1 MNNNSILYF
10 LPARYFNEEEFFITK
25 SLLEK
30 NNFKSFTASDTW
42 DMCEGMNGKKF
53 KPDLRL
59 ENINANNFAGI
70 VLVGG
75 YGAKDYQNNSMLHK
89 ILNDFNKNGKI
100 VAAIC
105 IAPVILAAA
114 GLLNGKSAT
123 CFPEVKQDLIKP
135 DIDYKDLPVVVTKNI
150 ITANGPKV
158 SFEFAESILSLLNKR
173 TR

>member
-25 SLLEK
+25 NLLEK
-30 NNFKSFTASDTW
+30 NNFKSFTASDAR
-42 DMCEGMNGKKF
+42 DMCEGTAGKKF

-70 VLVGG
+70 VLIGG
-75 YGAKDYQNNSMLHK
+75 YGAKDYMNNSRLHK
-89 ILNDFNKNGKI
+89 ILNDFNKSNKI
-100 VAAIC
+100 IAAIC
-105 IAPVILAAA
+105 IAPIILAAA

-123 CFPEVKQDLIKP
+123 CFPEVKQDIIKT
-135 DIDYKDLPVVVTKNI
+135 DIDYKDLPVVVAKNI
-150 ITANGPKV
+150 ITANGPKA
-158 SFEFAESILSLLNKR
+158 SFEFAESILVLLNKQ